1 MFNKF
6 FKKDMN
12 DQNNNGS
19 YMSKYLRFTSKVS
32 GSVGIIFASA
42 LAIYTAY
49 VELKGSNKND
59 GSRDFRKESR
69 NQNKY

>member
-1 MFNKF
+1 MFNKL
-6 FKKDMN
+6 FKKDIG

-19 YMSKYLRFTSKVS
+19 YMGKFLRFTSKVS
-32 GSVGIIFASA
+32 GAAGIIFGSA

-49 VELKGSNKND
+49 TELKGSNKND
-59 GSRDFRKESR
+59 GSRDFRKEPR